1 MKNSGCL
8 NIILIFLVSLLVISQ
23 IKLGDSYEYEIV
35 NDPSTST
42 IVIDSW
48 TETTV
53 LNQTN
58 GKQLLFDNNKTFV
71 DVDSLSRE
79 ITIGNFVFK
88 FKK

>member
-1 MKNSGCL
+1 MKNNGCL
-8 NIILIFLVSLLVISQ
+8 NVILIFLVSLLVISQ
-23 IKLGDSYEYEIV
+23 IKIGKTYEYEIV

-79 ITIGNFVFK
+79 ITIGEFTFK